1 MARTDVLSLQSLK
14 RSKVAGDPPGSN
26 VSVNCKKESTL
37 SIFFCVS
44 PR

>member
-1 MARTDVLSLQSLK
+1 MSRADVLSLQSLK
-14 RSKVAGDPPGSN
+14 NYKKSDEPVGSN
-26 VSVNCKKESTL
+26 VSVNCKKHSSL